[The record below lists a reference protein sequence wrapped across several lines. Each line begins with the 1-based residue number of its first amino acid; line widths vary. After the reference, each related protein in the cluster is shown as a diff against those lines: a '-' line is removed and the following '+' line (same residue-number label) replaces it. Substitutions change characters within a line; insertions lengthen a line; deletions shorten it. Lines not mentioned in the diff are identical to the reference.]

1 MINGKFIA
9 FSPVFDL
16 LIYFF
21 NNAILRQDKRQ
32 ILVEKF
38 VKKNLALLCSILD
51 ENGFFIALEI
61 DNSIKKSIDLELLS
75 FYSTLESVF
84 KNNEGILN
92 FEQKIEG
99 ISFYGIETYGIRLL
113 IKMLTEGEL
122 LVAIFPS
129 WIDLQSILP
138 EFKKMVK
145 NLSNY
150 IKREKFLEN
159 LELA

>member
-1 MINGKFIA
+1 MVSK
-9 FSPVFDL
+9 D
-16 LIYFF
+16 FF

-32 ILVEKF
+32 IIIEKF

-75 FYSTLESVF
+75 FYSTLKSVI
-84 KNNEGILN
+84 KNGEGILN
-92 FEQKIEG
+92 FEQIIEG

-113 IKMLTEGEL
+113 VKNIAEGEL
-122 LVAIFPS
+122 LIAVFPS
-129 WIDLQSILP
+129 WVDVQAILP
-138 EFKKMVK
+138 EFKKLVK
-145 NLSNY
+145 KFSNY

-159 LELA
+159 MEYNYI